1 MGFYRFVCLCHAFLF
16 RFELSL
22 RAVLDTDNFFFF
34 LFINNLADYD
44 KFVFFIL

>member
-22 RAVLDTDNFFFF
+22 RAVLDTDIFSF
-34 LFINNLADYD
+34 LLFY
-44 KFVFFIL
+44 KQSG